1 MIYKCVN
8 IAVNVCIKMNFL
20 NFISIN
26 TEKISFKLIYP
37 IKKSNLAKWN
47 LIQN

>member
-1 MIYKCVN
+1 MAAN
-8 IAVNVCIKMNFL
+8 ACIKKNFF

-26 TEKISFKLIYP
+26 TEKISFKLIYL

-47 LIQN
+47 LIKD